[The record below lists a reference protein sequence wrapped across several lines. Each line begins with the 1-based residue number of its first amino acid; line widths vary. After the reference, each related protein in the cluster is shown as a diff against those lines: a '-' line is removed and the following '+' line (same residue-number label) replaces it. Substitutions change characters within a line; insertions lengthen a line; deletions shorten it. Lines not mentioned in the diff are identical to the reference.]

1 MKPSNRFERSPY
13 PVVEN
18 LRPRFSRLTGLRRLS
33 ESSLFRFLLVGSFG
47 ELLYLGLYALFW
59 QLGGHNAPLA
69 IGLSG
74 GLCIVVNAV
83 MHARVTFRVAMSG
96 DLLLVYGAIQLLC
109 LGLSMA
115 LGLLLQRLGLPGPWI
130 GVLSGFAWTATS
142 FLLTRRS
149 FQAGRLRRGPAA
161 ADRPPPGFG

>member
-1 MKPSNRFERSPY
+1 MKRSNRFDSSPY
-13 PVVEN
+13 PVVED
-18 LRPRFSRLTGLRRLS
+18 LRPRFPRLTGFPRLTVLRRLS
-33 ESSLFRFLLVGSFG
+33 GSSLFRFLLVGGFG

-74 GLCIVVNAV
+74 GLCVVVNAV
-83 MHARVTFRVAMSG
+83 LHARVSFRVAISG
-96 DLLLVYGAIQLLC
+96 VLLLAYGAIQLLC

-115 LGLLLQRLGLPGPWI
+115 LGHLLQGLGLPGLWI
-130 GVLSGFAWTATS
+130 GVLSGLTWSATS

-149 FQAGRLRRGPAA
+149 FQASRSGEGR
-161 ADRPPPGFG
+161 

>member
-1 MKPSNRFERSPY
+1 LKRSNRFDRSPY
-13 PVVEN
+13 PVVEDR
-18 LRPRFSRLTGLRRLS
+18 RPRFRRLTGFPRLTGLRRLTG
-33 ESSLFRFLLVGSFG
+33 SSLFRFMLVGGFG

-74 GLCIVVNAV
+74 GICVVVNAV
-83 MHARVTFRVAMSG
+83 MHARVSFRVAMSG
-96 DLLLVYGAIQLLC
+96 ALLLAYGAIQLLC

-115 LGLLLQRLGLPGPWI
+115 LGHLLQGLGLPGPWI
-130 GVLSGFAWTATS
+130 GVLSGIAWSATS

-149 FQAGRLRRGPAA
+149 FQPAA
-161 ADRPPPGFG
+161 SSEGR

>member
-1 MKPSNRFERSPY
+1 
-13 PVVEN
+13 
-18 LRPRFSRLTGLRRLS
+18 LRRLTG
-33 ESSLFRFLLVGSFG
+33 SSLFRFLLVGGFG

-74 GLCIVVNAV
+74 GLCVVVNAV
-83 MHARVTFRVAMSG
+83 LHARVSFRVAMSG
-96 DLLLVYGAIQLLC
+96 ALLLAYGAIQLLC

-115 LGLLLQRLGLPGPWI
+115 LGFLLQGLGLPGPWI
-130 GVLSGFAWTATS
+130 GVLSGIAWSATS

-149 FQAGRLRRGPAA
+149 FKPAA
-161 ADRPPPGFG
+161 SSEGR